1 MRSPRAN
8 DRLLPA
14 PHQTGQAVFP
24 HPAFRVPLS
33 EGRNLPTQGDLQLPD
48 IILALIALA
57 GRHHVLRCASRLR
70 NKWRPFAPPWV
81 VQTTKGPAR
90 DHHYYE
96 RLRLLPWP
104 ARPPFLKRLCRQF
117 ESSLLAMTDLPAY
130 PSVTSQHV
138 AHADPAGPLS
148 EPTTVGPG
156 SNSSA
161 FTNP

>member
-1 MRSPRAN
+1 MRGEAN
-8 DRLLPA
+8 DRLLSRPSSNRTGGFPA
-14 PHQTGQAVFP
+14 SGFP
-24 HPAFRVPLS
+24 SSFV
-33 EGRNLPTQGDLQLPD
+33 GRPKPPTQGDLQLPD
-48 IILALIALA
+48 IILALVALA

-117 ESSLLAMTDLPAY
+117 ESSLPAMADLPAY
-130 PSVTSQHV
+130 PSVTSRHV

-156 SNSSA
+156 SNSAA
-161 FTNP
+161 FTHP